1 MELPRRSGPF
11 VLTRKIGAG
20 GMGVVYQGTANG
32 KPVAVKV
39 VRSEF
44 CDDPVFLARF
54 RREIT
59 LMRRVAGV
67 CTAKVI
73 AADPDAVPPY
83 LVTEYLAGPSLDEYV
98 RAHGPLSG
106 AALNIL
112 AIGLAEAL
120 VAIHSAGVI
129 HRDLKPANVLLTRD
143 GPKVVDFGIARMADS
158 PSLTR
163 AGIAVGTAAYM
174 APEQVRGSDCGPAVD
189 VFTWAATVV
198 FAATTRPPFGER
210 PTSQVLHRIVH
221 DHPDLAGVAD
231 GLPGLLGDALA
242 KDPRRRPDARA
253 VLRRALALGA
263 GRAQDLDGDPAALTA
278 RLIEDAWPIRPELPA
293 AGRPPA
299 GIPTDTS
306 PPRAGL
312 RVWEGRPDSWRRRAA
327 LGVVIA
333 LIVAAAAVVVAVLA
347 SRQPGGGRTD
357 TGAPAGAA
365 AAFAQ
370 APRPGSSQASTRG
383 SPDSDNTGGA
393 VTADTL
399 LTNDHFC
406 DRPLLGSS
414 A

>member
-1 MELPRRSGPF
+1 MELPRQLGPF

-39 VRSEF
+39 VRSEL

-54 RREIT
+54 RREII

-83 LVTEYLAGPSLDEYV
+83 LVTEYLAGPSLEEYV
-98 RAHGPLSG
+98 EMHGPLSG

-120 VAIHSAGVI
+120 VAIHSTGVI

-158 PSLTR
+158 PALTR

-174 APEQVRGSDCGPAVD
+174 APEQVRGTECGPAVD

-198 FAATTRPPFGER
+198 FAATTRPPFGEH

-221 DHPDLAGVAD
+221 DDPDLAGAAD
-231 GLPGLLGDALA
+231 GLLDLLGDALA
-242 KDPRRRPDARA
+242 KDPGQRPDAQE

-263 GRAQDLDGDPAALTA
+263 GHAQGADGDPAALTA
-278 RLIEDAWPIRPELPA
+278 RLIEDAWPIRPELPD

-299 GIPTDTS
+299 GIPADTS
-306 PPRAGL
+306 PPGAGL
-312 RVWEGRPDSWRRRAA
+312 RVWEGRSDSWRRRAT
-327 LGVVIA
+327 LCVVIA
-333 LIVAAAAVVVAVLA
+333 VIVATAALAVAVLA
-347 SRQPGGGRTD
+347 SRQSGDGRT
-357 TGAPAGAA
+357 GAAVPAGAA
-365 AAFAQ
+365 GVHRAGGDPLDHRVQFANKTDFEVESFLVRSG
-370 APRPGSSQASTRG
+370 RPG
-383 SPDSDNTGGA
+383 PW
-393 VTADTL
+393 
-399 LTNDHFC
+399 
-406 DRPLLGSS
+406 
-414 A
+414 